1 MQIIQNT
8 TSFRIPKKTAV
19 AIGKFDGIHKG
30 HRLLLAEI
38 IKAKDKGLCA
48 AVFTFDPVPAVF
60 FGRQDVKELTTLQ
73 EKRECFSKMGIDYLV
88 EYPLNELSA
97 SVKPEEYVERFLLD
111 QMQASLVVAGADITF
126 GKKGAG
132 NAALLQ
138 DIACRNACNVKILD
152 KLQYQGRDISSTF
165 VRELV
170 EQGEMEKAAK
180 LIGEPF
186 FLSGTVVHGNEIGRT
201 IGFPTIN
208 VIPPSNKLLP
218 PNGVY
223 FSKVSVDGKVYNG
236 ITNIGNK
243 PTVGEGYQKGAETF
257 LYDFNRDLYDRQVK
271 IELLHFVRRECKFGD
286 FAELKDAIADNV
298 LQGKVYFG
306 IES

>member
-8 TSFRIPKKTAV
+8 TTFRIPEKTAV

-30 HRLLLAEI
+30 HRLLLDEI
-38 IKAKDKGLCA
+38 IKAKEKGLCA
-48 AVFTFDPVPAVF
+48 AVFTFDPVPAAF
-60 FGRQDVKELTTLQ
+60 FSGQAVKELTTLQ
-73 EKRECFSKMGIDYLV
+73 EKRECFRKMGIDYLV
-88 EYPLNELSA
+88 EYPLNERSA
-97 SVKPEEYVERFLLD
+97 SVKPEEYVKGFLLD
-111 QMQASLVVAGADITF
+111 QMQAALVVAGADITF
-126 GKKGAG
+126 GEKGAG
-132 NAALLQ
+132 NAALLK
-138 DIACRNACNVKILD
+138 DIAGRNACDVKILD
-152 KLQYQGRDISSTF
+152 KLQYQGRDISSTL

-170 EQGEMEKAAK
+170 EQGEMEEAAK
-180 LIGEPF
+180 LLGEPF
-186 FLSGTVVHGNEIGRT
+186 FLYGTVVHGNEIGRT

-208 VIPPSNKLLP
+208 VMPPSNKLLP

-223 FSKVSVDGKVYNG
+223 FSKVIVEGHAYNG

-243 PTVGEGYQKGAETF
+243 PTVGEGYQRGAETF
-257 LYDFNRDLYDRQVK
+257 LYDFEGNLYDSQVK
-271 IELLHFVRRECKFGD
+271 TELLHFVRKECKFSD